1 MAVVSGNKDIVE
13 LLISKGSD
21 VTVEIMNLATQRGNT
36 EIVELLY
43 EHGAEE

>member
-21 VTVEIMNLATQRGNT
+21 VTVEIMSLAAQRGNT
-36 EIVELLY
+36 EFVELLH
-43 EHGAEE
+43 EHGADE